1 MKKILTLFAVVGL
14 IVFSSCEGDQG
25 PPGQDGLIAEV
36 IEVNGY
42 SFQQSNNFRLR
53 YDLNPEIYP
62 GDMVL
67 VYRLVAVED
76 GVKVW
81 NALPESAFDSNGAFD
96 FSYNFEFSRYDVD
109 IFMLGSDLGTVVPAL
124 RSNQTFRIVI
134 IPGDGK
140 NLTGKKTSV
149 NLNNYNEVIKKYN
162 IDDSNVKSVKL

>member
-14 IVFSSCEGDQG
+14 FAFSGCSD
-25 PPGQDGLIAEV
+25 DDNNNTDFDTISEV

-42 SFQQSNNFRLR
+42 NFNSGNGFRIR

-81 NALPESAFDSNGAFD
+81 NPIPETVFDSNGAYD
-96 FSYNFEFSRYDVD
+96 FSYNFEFSKFDVD
-109 IFMLGSDLGTVVPAL
+109 IFMLGFDLSSVSTSL
-124 RSNQTFRIVI
+124 RLNQTFRIVI
-134 IPGDGK
+134 IPGSGA
-140 NLTGKKTSV
+140 NLTSKKTIDLKDYNSV
-149 NLNNYNEVIKKYN
+149 
-162 IDDSNVKSVKL
+162 VKAYGISENQVKHISL